1 MLSNSGRFKKGDTP
15 WWVKRGLPHP
25 SFGLFKKGHPQL
37 NTGRTHFKKG
47 NNPYYNSENKPTKDV
62 IRKCLT
68 RRPMSDLEI
77 KMNDILIKN
86 NLPYKFV
93 GNGKFFIE
101 NKNPDFVNINGKKI
115 AVEVYYKKHK
125 ERFRGNVDDWKKE
138 RSKLF
143 AKYGWKLLFFDELQ
157 VNNDFVIK
165 NLI

>member
-1 MLSNSGRFKKGDTP
+1 
-15 WWVKRGLPHP
+15 
-25 SFGLFKKGHPQL
+25 
-37 NTGRTHFKKG
+37 
-47 NNPYYNSENKPTKDV
+47 
-62 IRKCLT
+62 
-68 RRPMSDLEI
+68 MSDLEI